1 MKKNLKCLTALCMA
15 GAMISLTGCG
25 SSSQSTSADTTA
37 GSASSEA
44 TTSAESTA
52 SGNGSK
58 TVIEYWHCNAE
69 NQGGLT
75 VDELVKNFNENND
88 HIEVVAKYNPDMYKG
103 LMQNL
108 QAEAAT
114 GNTPALVQIGWA
126 FLDYFSNNFSYTSPQ
141 EIIDQYDA
149 SDKTFLTDNFLPN
162 VLDLAVNSD
171 GVQVG
176 IPYSLS
182 SPVLYINRDLL
193 KEAGL
198 SEEGP
203 KTWEE
208 VDSFARTVQEKTGK
222 YGFYMQEP
230 ADFWAQQGL
239 MARFRQASQ
248 ARKAFRLCRWLLTSS
263 RTEPL
268 SMFPG
273 MKAARA
279 LLMATAQCS
288 TPPLPVA
295 HPFRRARSSMSL
307 P

>member
-1 MKKNLKCLTALCMA
+1 MA
-15 GAMISLTGCG
+15 RSRQA
-25 SSSQSTSADTTA
+25 SQ
-37 GSASSEA
+37 
-44 TTSAESTA
+44 
-52 SGNGSK
+52 
-58 TVIEYWHCNAE
+58 
-69 NQGGLT
+69 
-75 VDELVKNFNENND
+75 
-88 HIEVVAKYNPDMYKG
+88 
-103 LMQNL
+103 
-108 QAEAAT
+108 
-114 GNTPALVQIGWA
+114 ALVQIGWA

-230 ADFWAQQGL
+230 APAYRNHIFRSFPEQFWQRNQ
-239 MARFRQASQ
+239 
-248 ARKAFRLCRWLLTSS
+248 
-263 RTEPL
+263 
-268 SMFPG
+268 
-273 MKAARA
+273 
-279 LLMATAQCS
+279 
-288 TPPLPVA
+288 PLP
-295 HPFRRARSSMSL
+295 RSSVPLRKVLL
-307 P
+307 PSADRG

>member
-239 MARFRQASQ
+239 IESNNTSMLTKTADGKIQASFASHQ
-248 ARKAFRLCRWLLTSS
+248 GRS
-263 RTEPL
+263 RSPCFL
-268 SMFPG
+268 G
-273 MKAARA
+273 
-279 LLMATAQCS
+279 
-288 TPPLPVA
+288 
-295 HPFRRARSSMSL
+295 
-307 P
+307 